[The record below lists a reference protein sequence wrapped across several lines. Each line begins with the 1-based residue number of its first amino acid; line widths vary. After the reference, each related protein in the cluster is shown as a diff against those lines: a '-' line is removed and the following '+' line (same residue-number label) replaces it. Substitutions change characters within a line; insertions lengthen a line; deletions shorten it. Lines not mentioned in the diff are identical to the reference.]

1 MSRECSQSPGAPADA
16 IRVSHRL
23 GRVWF
28 AGRDRV
34 AAPSPALAGS
44 PWMQIGV
51 VPLSDTDG
59 VEGRLVVCD
68 AELARHALAWRM
80 DAPENRDNVF
90 IRLARSI
97 DLVERVDRV
106 FGAQVSVI
114 LTGVVRDP
122 LAAPRLEVRS
132 IQVGDDSLGG
142 AVRDGAIEALEL

>member
-1 MSRECSQSPGAPADA
+1 
-16 IRVSHRL
+16 
-23 GRVWF
+23 
-28 AGRDRV
+28 
-34 AAPSPALAGS
+34 
-44 PWMQIGV
+44 MQIGV